1 MSEDPRLK
9 KAQDIIKRIK
19 RRDFYLFG
27 GEKVIPNELVPHD
40 KDFTEKDIVN
50 CASMSSDGISIT
62 EDDIVLRSFKVNF
75 AMGDKNPFERVK
87 FYQSN

>member
-27 GEKVIPNELVPHD
+27 GEKVIPNELVPHA
-40 KDFTEKDIVN
+40 KDFTEK
-50 CASMSSDGISIT
+50 
-62 EDDIVLRSFKVNF
+62 DIVLRSFKVNF

>member
-9 KAQDIIKRIK
+9 KAQDTIKRIK
-19 RRDFYLFG
+19 RREFYLFA
-27 GEKVIPNELVPHD
+27 GEKVIPNEVVPNAR
-40 KDFTEKDIVN
+40 FFSEKDIVN
-50 CASMSSDGISIT
+50 CSSLSSDGIELT

-87 FYQSN
+87 FYRSN